1 MLSFNNKINNNVN
14 IQPDQDYDAYL
25 QQAYEEQAEN
35 YGKHPQ
41 RIKQGQ
47 RECRIKSRG
56 NGAQN
61 DKDSILVEAK
71 NLLKTLHFLAPDIT
85 TLQRREGAYH
95 EMKQAALNLIRL
107 FCKARSNP
115 ELRQM
120 YIDDMIGEMGVID
133 AMFDECIQLGALTDK
148 MKLKIARHMDRM
160 DEGIKRW
167 RNATD
172 RRQSNFRS
180 QAGGRSAQV

>member
-1 MLSFNNKINNNVN
+1 MNN
-14 IQPDQDYDAYL
+14 QDIDNYDAYL
-25 QQAYEEQAEN
+25 QKAYEEQADLYN
-35 YGKHPQ
+35 NKRQNKP
-41 RIKQGQ
+41 KQGK

-71 NLLKTLHFLAPDIT
+71 NLLKTLHFLAPNISVV
-85 TLQRREGAYH
+85 QRREGAYH
-95 EMKQAALNLIRL
+95 EMKMATLDLIKM

-120 YIDDMIGEMGVID
+120 YIDDMIGDMGVTD
-133 AMFDECIQLGALTDK
+133 AMFDECIQLGVLTDK
-148 MKLKIARHMDRM
+148 MKLQIARHMDRM

-172 RRQSNFRS
+172 RRQSNFMS
-180 QAGGRSAQV
+180 QTGGRSAQA

>member
-1 MLSFNNKINNNVN
+1 MNTQNNNNVN
-14 IQPDQDYDAYL
+14 NVDNYDAYL
-25 QQAYEEQAEN
+25 QKAYEEQTDLYN
-35 YGKHPQ
+35 NKHQHKP
-41 RIKQGQ
+41 KQGK

-71 NLLKTLHFLAPDIT
+71 NLLKTLHYFMPNIT
-85 TLQRREGAYH
+85 VTQRREGAYH
-95 EMKQAALNLIRL
+95 EMKMATLDLIKM

-115 ELRQM
+115 EMRQM
-120 YIDDMIGEMGVID
+120 YIDDMIGDMGVTD
-133 AMFDECIQLGALTDK
+133 AMFDECIQLGVLTDK

-172 RRQSNFRS
+172 RRQSNFMS
-180 QAGGRSAQV
+180 QTGGRSAQA

>member
-1 MLSFNNKINNNVN
+1 MNN
-14 IQPDQDYDAYL
+14 QDIDNYDAYL
-25 QQAYEEQAEN
+25 QKAYEEQTDLYN
-35 YGKHPQ
+35 NKRQNKP
-41 RIKQGQ
+41 KQGK

-71 NLLKTLHFLAPDIT
+71 NLLRTLHFLSPNISVV
-85 TLQRREGAYH
+85 QRREGAYH
-95 EMKQAALNLIRL
+95 EMKMATLDLIKM

-120 YIDDMIGEMGVID
+120 YIDDMIGDMGVTD
-133 AMFDECIQLGALTDK
+133 AMFDECIQLGVLTDK
-148 MKLKIARHMDRM
+148 MKLQIARHMDRM

-172 RRQSNFRS
+172 RRQSNFMS
-180 QAGGRSAQV
+180 QTGGRSAQV

>member
-1 MLSFNNKINNNVN
+1 MNN
-14 IQPDQDYDAYL
+14 QSDFDYDAYL
-25 QQAYEEQAEN
+25 QQAYEEQADR
-35 YGKHPQ
+35 YSHPE
-41 RIKQGQ
+41 RKKQGK
-47 RECRIKSRG
+47 REYRIKSRG

-71 NLLKTLHFLAPDIT
+71 NLLKTLHYLAPNVSTI
-85 TLQRREGAYH
+85 QRREGAWS
-95 EMKQAALNLIRL
+95 EMRKAALNLIRL
-107 FCKARSNP
+107 FCKARSNT

-133 AMFDECIQLGALTDK
+133 AMFDECIQLGALADK
-148 MKLKIARHMDRM
+148 MKLQIARHMDRM

-172 RRQSNFRS
+172 RRQSGYRS
-180 QAGGRSAQV
+180 QDGGRSATE

>member
-1 MLSFNNKINNNVN
+1 MNNQDINN
-14 IQPDQDYDAYL
+14 YDAYL
-25 QQAYEEQAEN
+25 QKAYEEQTDAYSN
-35 YGKHPQ
+35 KRQQKP
-41 RIKQGQ
+41 KQGK

-61 DKDSILVEAK
+61 DKDSIIVEAK
-71 NLLKTLHFLAPDIT
+71 NLLKTLHFLSPNISVI
-85 TLQRREGAYH
+85 QRREGAYH
-95 EMKQAALNLIRL
+95 EMKMATLDLIKM

-115 ELRQM
+115 EMRQM
-120 YIDDMIGEMGVID
+120 YIDDMIGDMGVTD
-133 AMFDECIQLGALTDK
+133 AMFDECIQLGVLTDK

-172 RRQSNFRS
+172 RRQSNFMS
-180 QAGGRSAQV
+180 QTGGRSAQA